1 LDVNPKSAISLSI
14 LGSSYIAQQQFD
26 QGFAALQGRLD
37 KAPDWA
43 EGYQI
48 MGELAERAGR
58 FPFAVTAFNK
68 SLSLKPGLVSARLGL
83 GDVYMVTNQL
93 DQAQQQY
100 EQVTAPSASR
110 SYAQLRIGQIYE
122 RRRDFTKARQAYE
135 NAVSANPDNVMAKNN
150 LAWDYA
156 EHGGNVDVALKLAE
170 EAKEKAPNDA
180 GITDTLGWIYVKT
193 GSYEAA
199 VANLKE
205 SAAKDP
211 KNGSYLYHLATAYYK
226 LGRSDDARKELE
238 AALKLPNFSDS
249 ADAKKL
255 LAELPAR

>member
-1 LDVNPKSAISLSI
+1 
-14 LGSSYIAQQQFD
+14 
-26 QGFAALQGRLD
+26 
-37 KAPDWA
+37 
-43 EGYQI
+43 
-48 MGELAERAGR
+48 
-58 FPFAVTAFNK
+58 
-68 SLSLKPGLVSARLGL
+68 
-83 GDVYMVTNQL
+83 
-93 DQAQQQY
+93 
-100 EQVTAPSASR
+100 
-110 SYAQLRIGQIYE
+110 
-122 RRRDFTKARQAYE
+122 
-135 NAVSANPDNVMAKNN
+135 MAKNN